1 MLKPSIDELVNM
13 AGSRYSLVIMTSK
26 RARKIIK
33 GDAPLIETEYS
44 KPVSIAVRE
53 MYENKYTAVVDYASE
68 DVEE

>member
-26 RARKIIK
+26 RARKIIE
-33 GDAPLIETEYS
+33 GEAPLIETEYS

-53 MYENKYTAVVDYASE
+53 MYEHKYTSVVDYAYE
-68 DVEE
+68 DVAE

>member
-1 MLKPSIDELVNM
+1 MLKPSIDELVRI

-33 GDAPLIETEYS
+33 GDAPMIETDYT

-53 MYENKYTAVVDYASE
+53 MYDGKFTPVVDNSIIE
-68 DVEE
+68 